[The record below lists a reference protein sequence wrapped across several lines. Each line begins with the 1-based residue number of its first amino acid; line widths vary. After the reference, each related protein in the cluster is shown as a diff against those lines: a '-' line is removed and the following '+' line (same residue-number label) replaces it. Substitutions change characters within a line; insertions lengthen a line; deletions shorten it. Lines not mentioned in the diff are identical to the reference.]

1 MNPSDPAKPDFEHQ
15 PLRVRPK
22 IVTTYLILS
31 LLVTALATFLWFMLT
46 TPASGM
52 NWEPIETMAF
62 FFIAFVNL
70 GCLVSTIGL
79 FFWRKWA
86 GLAFYILLGLSLI
99 WFGTLFLIQEGI
111 NATTISGFFTLGIFP
126 ILLFRWVVNKIWL
139 KLI

>member
-1 MNPSDPAKPDFEHQ
+1 MTKYSFVSSAIFS
-15 PLRVRPK
+15 V
-22 IVTTYLILS
+22 
-31 LLVTALATFLWFMLT
+31 
-46 TPASGM
+46 
-52 NWEPIETMAF
+52 
-62 FFIAFVNL
+62 FFIALVNL

-86 GLAFYILLGLSLI
+86 ALAFYILLGLSLI
-99 WFGTLFLIQEGI
+99 WFGALFLIQEGI